1 MLLIREGNFEL
12 CLASLYGMLPW
23 FFALDWYN
31 YAICAIIYWFDMEL
45 LKHRYPN
52 EYKTVAAWNFSFL
65 KTNKQFSLMALGQ
78 LQEQNNKNIKTFS
91 GETSLIDWQDD
102 STLVRCELCGPE
114 LCQIIE

>member
-31 YAICAIIYWFDMEL
+31 YAICAIVYWFDMEL

-52 EYKTVAAWNFSFL
+52 EYKTFAAWNFSFL
-65 KTNKQFSLMALGQ
+65 KTNKQFSRMALGQ
-78 LQEQNNKNIKTFS
+78 LQEQNNKNINTFMVQPP
-91 GETSLIDWQDD
+91 SLIDRM
-102 STLVRCELCGPE
+102 TLHWLDANCVDQNFVR
-114 LCQIIE
+114 